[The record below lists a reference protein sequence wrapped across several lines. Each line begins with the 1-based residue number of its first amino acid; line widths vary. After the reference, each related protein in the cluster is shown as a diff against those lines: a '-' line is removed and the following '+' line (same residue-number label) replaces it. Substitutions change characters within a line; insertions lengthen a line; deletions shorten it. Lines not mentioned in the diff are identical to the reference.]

1 MKLFQTNLY
10 DRGKK
15 NFVNKL
21 IDNKLNK
28 ILKISIIV
36 TVVLFLIYGLIL
48 INLYIRKSKF
58 NNKYQRIKRELG
70 NKRLTDYEKSK
81 VLFILQKAKK
91 NIYIDD
97 FFLLLMREKPGNFD
111 ILSFESNKNDQ
122 EQIKFNVEIQ
132 VRGVRQNEIDKTKR
146 MIERVFENNN
156 YGMNFFNT
164 DIQNIS
170 IMNNDRMVFE
180 YSGMVEKNE

>member
-58 NNKYQRIKRELG
+58 NNKYQRIKRELL
-70 NKRLTDYEKSK
+70 RSK
-81 VLFILQKAKK
+81 K
-91 NIYIDD
+91 
-97 FFLLLMREKPGNFD
+97 
-111 ILSFESNKNDQ
+111 
-122 EQIKFNVEIQ
+122 
-132 VRGVRQNEIDKTKR
+132 
-146 MIERVFENNN
+146 
-156 YGMNFFNT
+156 
-164 DIQNIS
+164 
-170 IMNNDRMVFE
+170 
-180 YSGMVEKNE
+180 